1 MRQGLA
7 GDLAEQHIPAVQN
20 SQDQSGTHLLA
31 TEIRKKGT
39 ARSPHRPLQVLP
51 CLVLLGRGP
60 IRTPRRLCQRKQGI
74 LPFSSGR
81 LLAFQ
86 ELQKIPNLAP
96 DFLRG
101 AFDFRKQG
109 LRAHRCFLNASRHGF
124 PAEFEPANISC
135 RPAAMQSPLPHG
147 SAGVFLGSRAPGER
161 ALARYSGTPTS
172 PLASLGMFLRPRR
185 TSAFLKKALLF
196 RAGARPRAG
205 TNTRR
210 ENRFEGFPFFV

>member
-1 MRQGLA
+1 MRQRLA
-7 GDLAEQHIPAVQN
+7 GDLAKQHIPTLQH

-51 CLVLLGRGP
+51 CLVLLGRVP

-74 LPFSSGR
+74 LPFWSCR
-81 LLAFQ
+81 LSAFQ

-109 LRAHRCFLNASRHGF
+109 LRTHGANFFNTARHDF
-124 PAEFEPANISC
+124 PAEFNPKTEFRQDDRIGAK
-135 RPAAMQSPLPHG
+135 RRKTADGSP
-147 SAGVFLGSRAPGER
+147 
-161 ALARYSGTPTS
+161 
-172 PLASLGMFLRPRR
+172 
-185 TSAFLKKALLF
+185 
-196 RAGARPRAG
+196 
-205 TNTRR
+205 
-210 ENRFEGFPFFV
+210 